1 MFFAGLRKPK
11 NIGYAAISL
20 GCLVFAFLFV
30 DLEALQR
37 TLFSVRADT
46 LALGLALVLA
56 SVLFALIRFRIVLGS
71 FGYLPSWRDTFVAF
85 SLGQASNLIFLN
97 IIGQSLSRAAIL
109 SQANVPAGVS
119 VVVTYW
125 ERGLAAAILFLFS
138 MAGGWF
144 LFANSIL
151 DLQAAA
157 AYLVYVFGSLFVVS
171 AIVAVAILGPVVASA
186 RAKYW
191 SAAALR
197 MWPSVVLTL
206 MSQLCMLAAYLVILF
221 QVGDVPFSLAIVSA
235 ITVVM
240 FAASLPISFS
250 GWGVR
255 ELSSVQILGAI
266 GIGSSIAVTTA
277 ITIGLISLVVLVIF
291 SFLGMWL
298 LARRSGS
305 AEPAA
310 IERGIGEGIE
320 WTSFTA
326 LFIAFSTSV
335 LIFFQVRIA
344 TDGGAVT
351 ANVSDIVAI
360 TALGLTALLILRQR
374 SFSIFP
380 LFFSYG
386 MLAISAIFVL
396 ALAIGWS
403 RYGLN
408 QWAIVNR
415 GFGWIII
422 LGYLAAGGA
431 LVWADKTG
439 GRVLVLWC
447 FALAGASVAGIELV
461 LLFTSLLNVS
471 FPADTFIYPLRGY
484 AGNSNAF
491 ALQMVMVAVAAITA
505 YRLGAGSGNRN
516 LLRIVLVVTALATFY
531 SLSRSGLGTFL
542 GVLLLFVIFSTHGE
556 RRERLF
562 DGLIVVAAILFA
574 FALPQIISTIS
585 TLSTQAD
592 IAISLDRRVLA
603 HMEFNVAPG
612 SSDRERWKSIAAGW
626 NLWQQ
631 YPLFG
636 GGLGAFVQ
644 NRFDANLPI
653 LIIHSVPVWILAELG
668 ILGLI
673 VIGGVFVGLLGLS
686 LKMIR
691 DTEYF
696 SWGAGLLILLAALAV
711 AGSVHDFF
719 FQRSFWFLLGIF
731 VGVFGKGNLQTH
743 DRCET
748 SIAGTA
754 ENGGF
759 AAESEPS
766 KSSSN
771 ISTGCE
777 L

>member
-1 MFFAGLRKPK
+1 MFVAGLRKSK
-11 NIGYAAISL
+11 NIGFAAISL

-30 DLEALQR
+30 DLEALQG
-37 TLFSVRADT
+37 TLYSVRAGT
-46 LALGLALVLA
+46 LALGTALILASFLLALV
-56 SVLFALIRFRIVLGS
+56 RFRTVLGS

-191 SAAALR
+191 SATALR

-277 ITIGLISLVVLVIF
+277 ITVGLISLVVLVIF
-291 SFLGMWL
+291 SFLGVWL

-351 ANVSDIVAI
+351 ANVSDVVAI

-386 MLAISAIFVL
+386 MLAISVIFVL

-431 LVWADKTG
+431 LVWADKTS

-461 LLFTSLLNVS
+461 LLFTNLLNVS

-505 YRLGAGSGNRN
+505 HRLGAGSGNRN
-516 LLRIVLVVTALATFY
+516 LLRVVLVVTALATYY

-562 DGLIVVAAILFA
+562 DGLIVVAALLFA
-574 FALPQIISTIS
+574 FTLPQIISTIS

-592 IAISLDRRVLA
+592 VAINLDRRVLA
-603 HMEFNVAPG
+603 HLDFVVASG
-612 SSDRERWKSIAAGW
+612 TSDRERWQSIADGW

-636 GGLGAFVQ
+636 AGLGSFVQ

-686 LKMIR
+686 VKMIR

-754 ENGGF
+754 ENGRF